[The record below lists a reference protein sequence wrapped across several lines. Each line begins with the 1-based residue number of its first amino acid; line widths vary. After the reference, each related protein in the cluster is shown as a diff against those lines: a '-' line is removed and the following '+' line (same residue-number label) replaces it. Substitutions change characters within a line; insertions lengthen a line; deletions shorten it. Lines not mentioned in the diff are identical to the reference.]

1 MGKTNFFD
9 FRQSIIRPRSGNGSG
24 APAPQ
29 PVASSSAQSPTPKK
43 VQPLTVSQLTGM
55 IDGAL
60 RATLPATVLVK
71 GEVSN
76 FKRNDSSGHVYFTLK
91 DARACIDCVMFK
103 TEAAAL
109 RFAVNDGLELLAEGR
124 VAVYPQRGRYQLY
137 VDALQPLGK
146 GALELAF
153 QQLRA
158 KLEAEGLFAEGRKR
172 PLPDYP
178 ARIVII
184 TGTQTAALQ
193 DVFKVLRRFP
203 WLRLFVYPVTV
214 QGKGAAQEI
223 AAALAHVNRRAD
235 SIGGVDLILLARG
248 GGSLEDL
255 WAFNEEIVA
264 RAVAASRLPV
274 VTGIGH
280 EIDTSIADLV
290 ADYHAHT
297 PTEAAQV
304 IARNWRTA
312 GEALDAAAARLG
324 RELRNALSDAH
335 HRLAAVERHEAFR
348 RPLDRVNGLRQL
360 LDDRQRNLG
369 LHVWA
374 RHRTAQWRVGEL
386 ENRLAQVGPAFL
398 LARFRARLG
407 EAEREL
413 VHGATQR
420 LLRAKDH
427 VAKLD
432 TRHVRLDPRHRID
445 QLRERLDGFEA
456 RLCCGMDILQQ
467 RRRQKVE
474 SLARFLRAVG
484 PEEVLRRGYSI
495 TFRKKGGAVIR
506 SAAEVRPGD
515 KLLTRFADG
524 EIESRAS
531 DPNQPGLFD

>member
-1 MGKTNFFD
+1 MD
-9 FRQSIIRPRSGNGSG
+9 
-24 APAPQ
+24 
-29 PVASSSAQSPTPKK
+29 V
-43 VQPLTVSQLTGM
+43 
-55 IDGAL
+55 
-60 RATLPATVLVK
+60 
-71 GEVSN
+71 
-76 FKRNDSSGHVYFTLK
+76 
-91 DARACIDCVMFK
+91 
-103 TEAAAL
+103 
-109 RFAVNDGLELLAEGR
+109 
-124 VAVYPQRGRYQLY
+124 
-137 VDALQPLGK
+137 LQPLGK

-203 WLRLFVYPVTV
+203 WLCLFVYPVTV

-223 AAALAHVNRRAD
+223 AGALAHMNRSAD

-264 RAVAASRLPV
+264 RAIAASRLPV

-312 GEALDAAAARLG
+312 GEALDAAAVRLG

>member
-1 MGKTNFFD
+1 
-9 FRQSIIRPRSGNGSG
+9 
-24 APAPQ
+24 
-29 PVASSSAQSPTPKK
+29 

-60 RATLPATVLVK
+60 RTTLPPTVLVK

-76 FKRNDSSGHVYFTLK
+76 FKRNGSSGHVYFTLK

-109 RFAVNDGLELLAEGR
+109 RFAINDGLELLAEGR

-137 VDALQPLGK
+137 VDVLQPLGK

-193 DVFKVLRRFP
+193 DVLKVLCRFP

-223 AAALAHVNRRAD
+223 AAALAHVNGRAD

-255 WAFNEEIVA
+255 WAFNEEVVA
-264 RAVAASRLPV
+264 RAIAASRLPV

-312 GEALDAAAARLG
+312 GEALDGAAVRLG

-348 RPLDRVNGLRQL
+348 RPLDRVNHLRQL

-374 RHRTAQWRVGEL
+374 RYRTAQWRVGEL

-407 EAEREL
+407 EVERQL

-427 VAKLD
+427 VARLD

-456 RLCCGMDILQQ
+456 RLCCGMGILQQ
-467 RRRQKVE
+467 RRRQMVE
-474 SLARFLRAVG
+474 SLERFLRAVG

-524 EIESRAS
+524 EVESTAS
-531 DPNQPGLFD
+531 DRNQPGLFD